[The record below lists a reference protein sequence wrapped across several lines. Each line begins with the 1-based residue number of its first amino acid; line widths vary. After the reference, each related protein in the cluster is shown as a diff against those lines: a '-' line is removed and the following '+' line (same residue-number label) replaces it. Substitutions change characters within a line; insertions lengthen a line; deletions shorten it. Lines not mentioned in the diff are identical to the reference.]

1 MWHVWNNTVRQRGKV
16 MKRNEVYEL
25 IDGERDYQDQ
35 VWAENAIENNNPLRV
50 GEDLALIE
58 VYLRKAFD
66 TWSTER
72 RPEIETMGIIRKIAG
87 ICVRSM
93 ETNCAPPRTL
103 PQRRG
108 LGANAPRLPMIEVTN
123 TDKTD

>member
-1 MWHVWNNTVRQRGKV
+1 
-16 MKRNEVYEL
+16 MKRDDVYKL

-35 VWAENAIENNNPLRV
+35 QWSENAIENNNPLRI

-72 RPEIETMGIIRKIAG
+72 RPEVVTMGIIRKIAG

-93 ETNCAPPRTL
+93 ETNNTPPRIT
-103 PQRRG
+103 
-108 LGANAPRLPMIEVTN
+108 
-123 TDKTD
+123 